1 MGKFAILLVDTIAEK
16 PADYLF
22 GYLGATSIKVSK
34 GELLI
39 ASQELVQASDELI
52 ELYHFYL
59 ASNKTVTLH
68 AEVDGTTAAVLTD
81 HQFMLLEAI
90 TCTSSLN
97 TRFEVFSSGK
107 CSWGSTLK
115 VGDSVSLDMSWLDA
129 PVTATVH
136 YIGEI
141 SGHSGTM
148 FGVEIRVRIF
158 NQTGIPGSTW

>member
-1 MGKFAILLVDTIAEK
+1 MGKFAILLVDTVAEK

-22 GYLGATSIKVSK
+22 GYLGATSTKVSK

-39 ASQELVQASDELI
+39 ASEELVQASDDLEP
-52 ELYHFYL
+52 LYHFCL
-59 ASNKTVTLH
+59 ASDKTVTLY

-81 HQFMLLEAI
+81 HQFKLLEAI
-90 TCTSSLN
+90 TSLP
-97 TRFEVFSSGK
+97 TRFEVFRSGK

-115 VGDSVSLDMSWLDA
+115 VGDSVSLDISWLDA

-158 NQTGIPGSTW
+158 N